1 MYYGTDPVHDSAR
14 KSITTSK
21 PDLTENKENIRFL
34 KFEKEDFAK
43 FLSEQEN
50 QRRVLFLGLQ
60 RNNVYHLV
68 HSSTLNKP
76 HALRLL
82 QMKPKNI
89 ITHQIYQNLYF
100 NICHKIAKNYNIH
113 VDTFVNKN

>member
-1 MYYGTDPVHDSAR
+1 MIIV
-14 KSITTSK
+14 
-21 PDLTENKENIRFL
+21 
-34 KFEKEDFAK
+34 
-43 FLSEQEN
+43 
-50 QRRVLFLGLQ
+50 RVLFLGLQ

-82 QMKPKNI
+82 QIKPKNI

-113 VDTFVNKN
+113 VDTFVQVGVKCRISE